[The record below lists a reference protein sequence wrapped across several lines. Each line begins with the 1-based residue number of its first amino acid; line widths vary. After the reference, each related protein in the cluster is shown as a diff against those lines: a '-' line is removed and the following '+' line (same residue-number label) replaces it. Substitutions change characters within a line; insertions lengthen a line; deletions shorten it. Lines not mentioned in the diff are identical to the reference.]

1 VQRLA
6 ALIENLVLQ
15 VVLLLLVLVVLL
27 MVLLV
32 VVVVLLLAGV
42 GVDFGGVVGGGFVV
56 G

>member
-15 VVLLLLVLVVLL
+15 YVL
-27 MVLLV
+27 
-32 VVVVLLLAGV
+32 VLLLAGV
-42 GVDFGGVVGGGFVV
+42 GVEFGGVVGGGFVV